1 MKHTLFV
8 LASILIAAT
17 MALTAC
23 GPTATPTA
31 APTTAPATQAPTSA
45 PATAAPTTAP
55 TAAPVNLTIW
65 DGYHA
70 GGTEETSITNLVNQ
84 YQQANPNV
92 KVTLLEVPFSDIYTK
107 YETDTAAGG
116 GPDMFTA
123 PNDNLGSEVRAG
135 LIAPIDSYLQGKLTN
150 YTQAGVNGVT
160 VDGKIY
166 AVPGIAKAVGLF
178 YNTSTIPNPP
188 KTTDDLMALVKSGK
202 KLGFVNN
209 GAYYIWGFWSGF
221 GGTLL
226 DSTGKCVADQGGF
239 ADALQ
244 YLANLQTAGAT
255 IDSDEGKLDT
265 AFEQG
270 QLDMIFEGPWEL
282 GDFEKNLGSKLGV
295 VPEPTGPKGAF
306 APMMGIDGWYI
317 NPNSTNKQAAIDL
330 ALYIFGQ
337 QGLTTYENTA
347 GDPAARTDVTSTD
360 PLVKA
365 FADIAAAGYPRPQSA
380 EFGNYWGPFGDALT
394 AVVSGK
400 ATPTAAVATAC
411 AAMNTANK
419 K

>member
-1 MKHTLFV
+1 MKRTLFAMACV
-8 LASILIAAT
+8 VISAT
-17 MALTAC
+17 MLLTAC
-23 GPTATPTA
+23 GAKAPAA
-31 APTTAPATQAPTSA
+31 APAS
-45 PATAAPTTAP
+45 
-55 TAAPVNLTIW
+55 LTIW

-70 GGTEETSITNLVNQ
+70 GGSEEATITKLVND
-84 YQQANPNV
+84 YQVANP
-92 KVTLLEVPFSDIYTK
+92 KIKITLLEVPFDQLYTK

-135 LIAPIDSYLQGKLTN
+135 LIAPIDSYLTGKLTN
-150 YTQAGVNGVT
+150 YTQAGINGVT

-166 AVPGIAKAVGLF
+166 AVPGIAKAVGLY
-178 YNTSTIPNPP
+178 YNKSTVPNPP
-188 KTTDDLMALVKSGK
+188 KTTDDLMNLVKSGK

-209 GAYYIWGFWSGF
+209 GAYYIWGFFSGF
-221 GGTLL
+221 GGTLT
-226 DSTGKCVADQGGF
+226 DSTGKCIADQTTGF

-244 YLANLQTAGAT
+244 YLADLQKAGAT
-255 IDSDEGKLDT
+255 VDSDEGKLDT

-270 QLDMIFEGPWEL
+270 QLDMIFEGPWTL

-295 VPEPTGPKGAF
+295 VAEPTGPKGAF
-306 APMMGIDGWYI
+306 MAMMGIDGWYI
-317 NPNSTNKQAAIDL
+317 NPNSQNKQAAINL
-330 ALYIFGQ
+330 ALYIFGKD
-337 QGLTTYENTA
+337 GLTAYENTA

-360 PLVKA
+360 PMVKA
-365 FADIAAAGYPRPQSA
+365 FADIAAGGFPRPQSA

-411 AAMNTANK
+411 QTMNTANK